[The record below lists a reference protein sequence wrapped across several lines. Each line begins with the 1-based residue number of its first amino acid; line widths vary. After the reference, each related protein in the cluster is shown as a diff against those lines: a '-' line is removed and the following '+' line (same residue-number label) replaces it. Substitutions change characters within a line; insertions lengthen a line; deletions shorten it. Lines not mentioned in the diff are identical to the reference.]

1 MKYCPSCG
9 KEWFNQAKFCPRCGF
24 KRPLDKEL
32 NKSES
37 DAKSREERTTTQES
51 ASHTTKEAVGQN
63 SNEDPI
69 KEVVKKNTYKSS
81 EINQKVKA
89 TSPSLS
95 KRKKPIVIGA
105 AILFVVCLSTFLF
118 IFTNTEPELT
128 AEEKEAL
135 ETYESIKE
143 AQEYI
148 KEHGYEEEVAVQ
160 ADSQEEI
167 TQSDTASEEALSAS
181 ETELDSSS
189 NEEVNTENESI
200 IDGTWLYPELNQIY
214 EITFIDDFNGSLKI
228 DSEESTI
235 DISFQVTNYIDD
247 NLEITTK
254 DGEVWTMYRDG
265 NELYIWKDNGVNLI
279 LDREY

>member
-9 KEWFNQAKFCPRCGF
+9 KEWINQAKFCPSCGF

-32 NKSES
+32 NKIES
-37 DAKSREERTTTQES
+37 DAISREERTISQDST
-51 ASHTTKEAVGQN
+51 SHNTEETAGQN
-63 SNEDPI
+63 SNGAPI
-69 KEVVKKNTYKSS
+69 KEAFNKNTYKSS
-81 EINQKVKA
+81 EINEKNKMN
-89 TSPSLS
+89 SPNRSQW
-95 KRKKPIVIGA
+95 KKPIVIGA
-105 AILFVVCLSTFLF
+105 AFLFVVCLSTFLF
-118 IFTNTEPELT
+118 IFTNKEPELT

-160 ADSQEEI
+160 AEEI
-167 TQSDTASEEALSAS
+167 TQSDTASEETLSAGV
-181 ETELDSSS
+181 TELTEDSSS
-189 NEEVNTENESI
+189 NEDVNTENESI
-200 IDGTWLYPELNQIY
+200 IDGTWLYPEMNQVY

-247 NLEITTK
+247 NLEITTE
-254 DGEVWTMYRDG
+254 DGEVWTLYRDG